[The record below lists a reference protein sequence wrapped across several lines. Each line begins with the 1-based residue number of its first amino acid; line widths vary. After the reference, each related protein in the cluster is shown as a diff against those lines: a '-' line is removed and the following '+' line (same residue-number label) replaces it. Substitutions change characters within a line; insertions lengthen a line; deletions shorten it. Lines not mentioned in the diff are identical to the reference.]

1 MLTER
6 SENPSK
12 AYVRYSMTG
21 FYLDRLYQDKPW
33 QTKTSV
39 QNVNGFHSAAAK
51 KFRKMNVPELE
62 T

>member
-1 MLTER
+1 
-6 SENPSK
+6 
-12 AYVRYSMTG
+12 MTG